1 MNFIFSMHKNI
12 KVLYKCMQS
21 FWLCMIWL
29 GMPKLPKVKHLLFL
43 CIILRKDWMM
53 KLMFCMQVSIEPYYK
68 LILWFWWRWSSI
80 PKVTKIASSQC
91 LYNISIKKLEM
102 KFDFLQ
108 ADKHQSG
115 LQVDFNTLDTNV
127 SYKMIL
133 LLSISMMKHSRSTQ
147 SNKFPNLCNVSEKKL
162 GMHFIFSIQMKI
174 KVSKSGHYRFWWK
187 RPDISKVSKIES

>member
-1 MNFIFSMHKNI
+1 
-12 KVLYKCMQS
+12 
-21 FWLCMIWL
+21 
-29 GMPKLPKVKHLLFL
+29 
-43 CIILRKDWMM
+43 
-53 KLMFCMQVSIEPYYK
+53 
-68 LILWFWWRWSSI
+68 
-80 PKVTKIASSQC
+80 
-91 LYNISIKKLEM
+91 M

-174 KVSKSGHYRFWWK
+174 KVSKSGHYRF
-187 RPDISKVSKIES
+187 